1 MAIEMT
7 CSECGFGCIDD
18 MDLMRNHS
26 CEIQLQGGVCEDF
39 PCCGHERGDCNG
51 QKYGSDEKIKA
62 DVYRA
67 MSDPDFAYMMDRQAE
82 YDEMYG

>member
-1 MAIEMT
+1 MA
-7 CSECGFGCIDD
+7 
-18 MDLMRNHS
+18 LMQNHS
-26 CEIQLQGGVCEDF
+26 CQIQQQGGVCEDF

-51 QKYGSDEKIKA
+51 QKYGSDEKIKQ

-67 MSDPDFAYMMDRQAE
+67 MHDPDFAYMLERQME